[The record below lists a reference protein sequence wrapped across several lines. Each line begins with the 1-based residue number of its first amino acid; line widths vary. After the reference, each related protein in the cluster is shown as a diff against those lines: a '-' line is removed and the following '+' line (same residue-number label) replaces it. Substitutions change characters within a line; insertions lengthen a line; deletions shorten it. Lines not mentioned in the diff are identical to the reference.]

1 MPSSAALPWP
11 RQWVN
16 ICKGFSNRYPL
27 GCNTGDCLETPGCLP
42 AGGLKGWL
50 EDLAD
55 VTTMSFLE
63 HLEELRK
70 RLIICIFAMVI
81 GMGIAWPMVPWVQK
95 IITRPLNEPS
105 ITEKWHYSIES
116 YLIRKFPDAAKGFG
130 LEKPE
135 PPKVNPHK
143 LNYMA
148 PLEPFFVQMKISLIT
163 GLALAFPMI
172 LYQLWLFFAPALY
185 PKERRLILFFIPLGT
200 VAFILGDL
208 FFLNLVWPLVISFS
222 LRYESEV
229 LFSMLN
235 LTQFVNFCTRLLLLF
250 GLIFEL
256 PLILLILARVGLV
269 GVDALRRQRRLA
281 ILLSAVVAAFHADV
295 LTMMAIAIP
304 IYLMYELSILT
315 VRLFGRAAADE
326 EEEAEA
332 LPAETGLGPPPAS

>member
-1 MPSSAALPWP
+1 M
-11 RQWVN
+11 
-16 ICKGFSNRYPL
+16 
-27 GCNTGDCLETPGCLP
+27 
-42 AGGLKGWL
+42 
-50 EDLAD
+50 EDSAD

-70 RLIICIFAMVI
+70 RLIISLAALVI
-81 GMGIAWPMVPWVQK
+81 GMAIAWPLVPAVQR

-105 ITEKWHYSIES
+105 ITERWHYSIETF
-116 YLIRKFPDAAKGFG
+116 LIRKFPDAAKGFG
-130 LEKPE
+130 LEKAQ

-148 PLEPFFVQMKISLIT
+148 PLEPFFVQMKISMIT

-185 PKERRLILFFIPLGT
+185 PKERKIVLLFIPIGT

-222 LRYESEV
+222 LRYESEF

-235 LTQFVNFCTRLLLLF
+235 LTQFVNFCTRLMLLF

-256 PLILLILARVGLV
+256 PLILIILARTGIVEVGF
-269 GVDALRRQRRLA
+269 LRRQRKLA

-295 LTMMAIAIP
+295 LTMLAIAIP
-304 IYLMYELSILT
+304 IYLMYELSILG
-315 VRLFGRAAADE
+315 VRLFGRPSPVEDL
-326 EEEAEA
+326 EAESV
-332 LPAETGLGPPPAS
+332 PVETGLGPPSAS